1 MKEAAD
7 DFLTPLY
14 VLELSRSKRENN
26 RPITSFGFLMG
37 FVWAC

>member
-14 VLELSRSKRENN
+14 VLELSRSKRE
-26 RPITSFGFLMG
+26 RITDQSLLLGF
-37 FVWAC
+37 